1 MKFEGCPLP
10 ASSRDKDDG
19 SGMKDLPDRLLEAY
33 NRHDPSAVARLYGA
47 HATHEDI
54 AQGRLRRG
62 PDAIADGLRRF
73 FQWFPDARWEP
84 ALKIAGQQ
92 NRSAITYRLIAT
104 LQEPMG
110 SVAARGQQIS
120 LRGVLVLEQNDDLIS
135 RSTDFW
141 DGLTFQRQLNN
152 THDGGKK

>member
-1 MKFEGCPLP
+1 MP
-10 ASSRDKDDG
+10 ASSRDIDDG
-19 SGMKDLPDRLLEAY
+19 SDMKDLPDRLLEAY
-33 NRHDPSAVARLYGA
+33 DRHDPSAVARLYGA
-47 HATHEDI
+47 DATHEDI
-54 AQGRLRRG
+54 AQDHLRRG
-62 PDAIADGLRRF
+62 PDAIADGLRLF
-73 FQWFPDARWEP
+73 FHSFPDARWEP

-92 NRSAITYRLIAT
+92 NRSAITYRLVAM

-141 DGLTFQRQLNN
+141 DGLPFQRRINDAQ
-152 THDGGKK
+152 DGNK

>member
-1 MKFEGCPLP
+1 MTFEGCPSP
-10 ASSRDKDDG
+10 ASSRDRHGG
-19 SGMKDLPDRLLEAY
+19 SDMKDLPERLLEAY
-33 NRHDPSAVARLYGA
+33 NRHDPAAVARLYGA
-47 HATHEDI
+47 DATHEDI